1 MALFDDV
8 LPPVLMADL
17 LPSKAEFIEVR
28 GATVSTVQLNDAGD
42 GSLFPTPSWA
52 RATSVCTPSLRLSIW
67 RGLVHVTNFK
77 LSTLHSKWSSPTPV
91 SLPEN
96 LNTTELDLVLL
107 PLVIALLLPSIAA
120 LIVVVGGTVS
130 TPQLNDAGVRFMF
143 PTLSSALI
151 LKI

>member
-77 LSTLHSKWSSPTPV
+77 LSTLHSKWSSPTPLSV
-91 SLPEN
+91 PEN
-96 LNTTELDLVLL
+96 ENITLFDDVLPPVL
-107 PLVIALLLPSIAA
+107 IADLLPSKAEFIEVRGA
-120 LIVVVGGTVS
+120 TVS
-130 TPQLNDAGVRFMF
+130 TVQLIDCGERSRF
-143 PTLSSALI
+143 PILSLALTLKL
-151 LKI
+151 